1 MKPMISLTRLRFIE
15 SAAFALII
23 AAAAAAVDS
32 IALLNARR
40 EIAIGGGHSVRAAV

>member
-23 AAAAAAVDS
+23 AAAAVDS
-32 IALLNARR
+32 IVLLNARR